1 MYVKAVH
8 LGLIL
13 RNIMMNNRFAGKK
26 GIPEYWYNI
35 TADFPEMYVPSIDP
49 ATNKSVTA
57 ESLSKIYPES
67 LVEQELNT
75 RDRFIPIPEE
85 LLKMYQTWRP
95 TPLVRAY
102 NLEKY
107 LQTKCRIFYKY
118 EGVSPI
124 GSHKANSAVAQ
135 AYYCKRAGFK
145 NVVAETG
152 AGQWG
157 SAISMASAFF
167 GLNSTVFMVKN
178 SFDSKPAR
186 RIMMQTFGAEV
197 LSSPTNRTSVGRDI
211 LQKNPSFQGSLGV
224 AIGEAV
230 ESALNDKNTAYSL
243 GSAMNFVCLHQTI
256 IGSELKNQLESLD
269 IKPNYI
275 ISCIG
280 GGSSFAGIAFPFLPE
295 KVRRKWDLN
304 FIAVESNAVPS
315 ATKGAYTYDYGD
327 SARLTPLSKMYTL
340 GHEFAAPVIHSG
352 GLRYHGLSPLVSK
365 FILDGHAT
373 ARAYSQLDIYNAA
386 KLFAKCEGYIPAP
399 ESAHSIKAAI
409 DVAAE
414 HKNEE
419 KNIIFCLTGH
429 GFFDL
434 AGYEKFN
441 SGNMED
447 SSSPNESIRESLEKL
462 QKSVGIS
469 AYGQETACASA
480 VSGNTG
486 FDSWWDKHFGGQQ
499 EERNASFAVSTG
511 QKAVRND
518 LHNVLTEKKIS
529 DALRDNQTEIHVARS
544 CVITPLAQELIKRSG
559 IGIKYE

>member
-1 MYVKAVH
+1 MLNNQYV
-8 LGLIL
+8 
-13 RNIMMNNRFAGKK
+13 NKK
-26 GIPEYWYNI
+26 DIPKYWYNI
-35 TADFPEMYVPSIDP
+35 SADFPEMYTPSIDP
-49 ATNKSVTA
+49 ATKKAVTFS
-57 ESLSKIYPES
+57 SLSKMHPES

-75 RDRFIPIPEE
+75 TDRFIPIPEE
-85 LLKMYQTWRP
+85 LQRIYQTWRP

-102 NLEKY
+102 NLEEY
-107 LQTKCRIFYKY
+107 LQTKCKIFYKY
-118 EGVSPI
+118 EGISPI

-135 AYYCKRAGFK
+135 AYYCKKAGLK

-157 SAISMASAFF
+157 SAISMASSFF
-167 GLNSTVFMVKN
+167 GLNCTVFMVKN

-186 RIMMQTFGAEV
+186 RIMMQTFGSEV
-197 LSSPTNRTSVGRDI
+197 LSSPSNRTSVGADI
-211 LQKNPSFQGSLGV
+211 LRNNPSFQGSLGA

-230 ESALNDKNTAYSL
+230 EAALNDNDTAYAL

-256 IGSELKNQLESLD
+256 IGNELKNQLESLD

-295 KVRRKWDLN
+295 KVRKNWDLN

-409 DVAAE
+409 DVAVE
-414 HKNEE
+414 NRNEE

-441 SGNMED
+441 SGKMED
-447 SSSPNESIRESLEKL
+447 SSSPNESIKESLTKL
-462 QKSVGIS
+462 KKIVDLPDDSRKP
-469 AYGQETACASA
+469 ACAAS
-480 VSGNTG
+480 SSNPG
-486 FDSWWDKHFGGQQ
+486 FDIWWDKHFSTQTAQTDNRFNVGFS
-499 EERNASFAVSTG
+499 ERTC
-511 QKAVRND
+511 ND
-518 LHNVLTEKKIS
+518 TLYNVLTEKKVS
-529 DALRDNQTEIHVARS
+529 DALRNNQRELRVTKG
-544 CVITPLAQELIKRSG
+544 CVITPLAEDMIKRSG
-559 IGIKYE
+559 VAIKYE

>member
-1 MYVKAVH
+1 MLNNQYV
-8 LGLIL
+8 
-13 RNIMMNNRFAGKK
+13 NKK
-26 GIPEYWYNI
+26 DIPKYWYNI
-35 TADFPEMYVPSIDP
+35 AADFPDIYVPSIDP
-49 ATNKSVTA
+49 ATKKEVTA
-57 ESLSKIYPES
+57 QSLSKIYPER

-75 RDRFIPIPEE
+75 KDRFIPIPEE
-85 LLKMYQTWRP
+85 LLRMYQTWRP

-102 NLEKY
+102 NLEEY
-107 LQTKCRIFYKY
+107 LQTKCKIFYKY

-135 AYYCKRAGFK
+135 AYYCKKAGFK

-167 GLNSTVFMVKN
+167 GLNCTVFMVKN
-178 SFDSKPAR
+178 SYESKPAR
-186 RIMMQTFGAEV
+186 RIMMQTFGSEV

-211 LQKNPSFQGSLGV
+211 NQKNPSFQGSLGV

-230 ESALNDKNTAYSL
+230 ESALNDNNTAYSL

-256 IGSELKNQLESLD
+256 IGSELKNQLEALD

-295 KVRRKWDLN
+295 KVRKNWDLN

-315 ATKGAYTYDYGD
+315 ATKGSYTYDYGD
-327 SARLTPLSKMYTL
+327 SARLTPLSKMFTL

-365 FILDGHAT
+365 FIRDGHAT

-409 DVAAE
+409 DVALE
-414 HKNEE
+414 NKNQE

-447 SSSPNESIRESLEKL
+447 SSSPNESIRESLAKL
-462 QKSVGIS
+462 ERTVDLST
-469 AYGQETACASA
+469 AGQEAACTSNNG
-480 VSGNTG
+480 GNSG
-486 FDSWWDKHFGGQQ
+486 FDSWWSKHFSNGGTQT
-499 EERNASFAVSTG
+499 ASGFTAAAAAKGS
-511 QKAVRND
+511 KNN
-518 LHNVLTEKKIS
+518 LHNVLTEKKVS
-529 DALRDNQTEIHVARS
+529 DALRDNCKEICVAKG
-544 CVITPLAQELIKRSG
+544 CVITPLAEDLIKRSG
-559 IGIKYE
+559 IEIKYE